1 MSGPRVDG
9 LGLGDGDG
17 CVVVRGDGAVVG
29 SAEWLLLASG
39 VAWCL
44 CRVVATI
51 VVAVVVGA
59 GRWCFGRAVVVAEVL
74 LTGAGT
80 GEKCA
85 VSAVCGRVNATTA
98 APPMAPPSRLTTRT
112 HASLPWGV
120 SIQPG
125 MATEDALGRRSR
137 DRSGTRIGDPAGTLI
152 REREGSRRRDQLGTC
167 TREPLSSTVMCVAE
181 YVAFEV
187 IRPTRG

>member
-1 MSGPRVDG
+1 MSGPRVVV

-17 CVVVRGDGAVVG
+17 WVVGRGEGAVVG
-29 SAEWLLLASG
+29 SAEWLLVASG
-39 VAWCL
+39 AAWWV
-44 CRVVATI
+44 CRVVAT
-51 VVAVVVGA
+51 VVVGVVVGV
-59 GRWCFGRAVVVAEVL
+59 GRWCFGRAVVVVEVL
-74 LTGAGT
+74 LTGTGT

-85 VSAVCGRVNATTA
+85 VSAVCGRVRATTA
-98 APPMAPPSRLTTRT
+98 APPMVPPSRLTART

-125 MATEDALGRRSR
+125 TATEEALGRRSR

-167 TREPLSSTVMCVAE
+167 TKEPLSSTVMCVA
-181 YVAFEV
+181 
-187 IRPTRG
+187 